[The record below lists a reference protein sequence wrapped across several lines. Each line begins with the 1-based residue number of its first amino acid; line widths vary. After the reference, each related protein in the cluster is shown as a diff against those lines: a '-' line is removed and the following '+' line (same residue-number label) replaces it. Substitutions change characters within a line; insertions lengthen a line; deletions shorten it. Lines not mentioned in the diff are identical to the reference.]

1 MLVAAAGIVIA
12 VIGYQRISTSA
23 VTGSLVGYRLVDDE
37 TASVTISVTRSD
49 PSRPVACI
57 VRVRATNGSET
68 GRREL
73 LVPPSEATTVQ
84 VTTTVK
90 SSQPPV
96 MADVY
101 GCGTE
106 VPSYLRLP
114 DRGGS
119 MDRCTVLPGPYC
131 CINGRTQNGAA
142 ATRGETP
149 NIPDSA
155 AGRDPKLAR
164 LRGNDNTRSATR

>member
-1 MLVAAAGIVIA
+1 MTHTPIPRPDARYGRPRLSRRARRRVAIALGVLVAAAGIVIA
-12 VIGYQRISTSA
+12 VIDYQRISTSA

-114 DRGGS
+114 
-119 MDRCTVLPGPYC
+119 
-131 CINGRTQNGAA
+131 
-142 ATRGETP
+142 
-149 NIPDSA
+149 
-155 AGRDPKLAR
+155 
-164 LRGNDNTRSATR
+164 

>member
-1 MLVAAAGIVIA
+1 MTHTPIPRPDARYGRPRLSRRARRRVAIALGGLVAAAGIVIA

-114 DRGGS
+114 
-119 MDRCTVLPGPYC
+119 
-131 CINGRTQNGAA
+131 
-142 ATRGETP
+142 
-149 NIPDSA
+149 
-155 AGRDPKLAR
+155 
-164 LRGNDNTRSATR
+164 

>member
-1 MLVAAAGIVIA
+1 MTHTPIPRPDARYGRPRLSRRARRRVAIALGVLVAAAGIVIA

-57 VRVRATNGSET
+57 VRVRAINGSET

-114 DRGGS
+114 
-119 MDRCTVLPGPYC
+119 
-131 CINGRTQNGAA
+131 
-142 ATRGETP
+142 
-149 NIPDSA
+149 
-155 AGRDPKLAR
+155 
-164 LRGNDNTRSATR
+164 

>member
-1 MLVAAAGIVIA
+1 MTHTPIPRPDARYGRPRLSRRARRRVAIALGVLVAAAGIVIA

-23 VTGSLVGYRLVDDE
+23 VTGSLVGYRLVDGE

-114 DRGGS
+114 
-119 MDRCTVLPGPYC
+119 
-131 CINGRTQNGAA
+131 
-142 ATRGETP
+142 
-149 NIPDSA
+149 
-155 AGRDPKLAR
+155 
-164 LRGNDNTRSATR
+164 

>member
-1 MLVAAAGIVIA
+1 MTHTPIPRPDARYGRPRLSRRARRRVAIALGVLVAAAGIVIA

-23 VTGSLVGYRLVDDE
+23 VTGSLAGYRLVDDE

-114 DRGGS
+114 
-119 MDRCTVLPGPYC
+119 
-131 CINGRTQNGAA
+131 
-142 ATRGETP
+142 
-149 NIPDSA
+149 
-155 AGRDPKLAR
+155 
-164 LRGNDNTRSATR
+164 

>member
-1 MLVAAAGIVIA
+1 MTHTPIPRPDARYGRPRLSRRARRRVAIALGVLVAAAGIVIA
-12 VIGYQRISTSA
+12 VIGYQLISTSA

-114 DRGGS
+114 
-119 MDRCTVLPGPYC
+119 
-131 CINGRTQNGAA
+131 
-142 ATRGETP
+142 
-149 NIPDSA
+149 
-155 AGRDPKLAR
+155 
-164 LRGNDNTRSATR
+164 

>member
-1 MLVAAAGIVIA
+1 MTHTPIPRPDARYGRPRLSRGARRRVAIALGVLVAAAGIVIA

-114 DRGGS
+114 
-119 MDRCTVLPGPYC
+119 
-131 CINGRTQNGAA
+131 
-142 ATRGETP
+142 
-149 NIPDSA
+149 
-155 AGRDPKLAR
+155 
-164 LRGNDNTRSATR
+164 

>member
-1 MLVAAAGIVIA
+1 MTHTPILRPDARYGRPRLSRRARRRVAIALGVLVAAAGIVIA

-114 DRGGS
+114 
-119 MDRCTVLPGPYC
+119 
-131 CINGRTQNGAA
+131 
-142 ATRGETP
+142 
-149 NIPDSA
+149 
-155 AGRDPKLAR
+155 
-164 LRGNDNTRSATR
+164 